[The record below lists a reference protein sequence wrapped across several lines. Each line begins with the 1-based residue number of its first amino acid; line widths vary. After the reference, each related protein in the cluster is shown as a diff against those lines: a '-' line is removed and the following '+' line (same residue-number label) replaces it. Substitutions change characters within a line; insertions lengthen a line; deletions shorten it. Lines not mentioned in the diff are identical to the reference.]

1 MKTLLTIRDQ
11 DLSFVNPFPEVYR
24 ERRAARALIFDEA
37 GKIALLH
44 VAKRGYH
51 KLPGGGI
58 EASEEIEQAL
68 QRELQEEIG
77 CSAKNIRELGVVE
90 EYRQKFSLHQVSY
103 CYLAELDG
111 SKGQPHPEEEEIV
124 DGFAPVWLN
133 LEEAIDIL
141 ESEGR
146 VNDYEGRFIC
156 RRDLTFLRAGQEL
169 RRLAA

>member
-11 DLSFVNPFPEVYR
+11 DLAFVNPFPEVYR
-24 ERRAARALIFDEA
+24 ERRAARALVFDEA

-44 VAKRGYH
+44 VAKRNYH

-58 EASEEIEQAL
+58 EAGEDIERAL

-90 EYRQKFSLHQVSY
+90 EYRQKFSLHQISY

-111 SKGQPHPEEEEIV
+111 AKGNPHPEESELA
-124 DGFAPVWLN
+124 DGFQPVWLS

-141 ESEGR
+141 ESERR
-146 VNDYEGRFIC
+146 VDDYEGRFIC
-156 RRDLTFLRAGQEL
+156 RRDLTFLRAGEEL
-169 RRLAA
+169 RPPVA